1 MTDSAEAKRRKDRVK
16 IPMKRV
22 PAELRVAHTNEVIR
36 ARVFLHDISAAGI
49 SLFTE
54 HRIDVGAKIDLVI
67 EAPKHLFL
75 KAMVAWCAE
84 AGNTSHVITTGGSFP
99 FRTGL
104 EIQFQ
109 SPEEETEF
117 KKYCQQISGLSAP
130 IAPTG

>member
-22 PAELRVAHTNEVIR
+22 PAELRVTHTGEVIR
-36 ARVFLHDISAAGI
+36 ARVFLHDISITGI

-54 HRIDVGAKIDLVI
+54 QRIDVGAKIDIVI

-75 KAMVAWCAE
+75 KVTVASCAE
-84 AGNTSHVITTGGSFP
+84 AGNTSHVITTGGTYP

-109 SPEEETEF
+109 SPEEQAEF
-117 KKYCQQISGLSAP
+117 KKYCEQLSGLPAP
-130 IAPTG
+130 TAPTG